1 MKTLS
6 ELQRQLEA
14 ATAQLE
20 EVAHGLADLRTAG
33 AARSRGE
40 LARFKAL
47 GERYP
52 IRGHCLCGRE
62 ATLQREY
69 LTLLAGLLL
78 TDPAQAEGGW
88 LLLQRIAAGGDA
100 WDALPDALAGA
111 GVLAP
116 EKLDGYTGDVSRA
129 GLGEALLLDAM
140 LLALA
145 AGGSGPAYGYIA
157 GLAELLDC
165 PAERL
170 GQLGELAVAIAQRD
184 RDKVKSLIDRWDSAA
199 VALVAPQAV
208 SVLGF
213 LLYQP
218 SPRSVC
224 LVGDG
229 RAQVPQKVYGEFRA
243 KPANEFIARGV
254 CFSGYTVEFKPEQ
267 PDASLTLDGCV
278 IRDIHLGDA
287 RFGFYCHDYHHVCV
301 QNCTFQTLSS
311 VDQTVDF
318 SIIDHLL
325 IKNTTFKEISSSR
338 NSADTLWIKADR
350 VQLDTVH
357 MEDIS
362 SPHHWFSGG
371 YGYTAVNCTY
381 KNCRGSTQ
389 DLPEG
394 FREI

>member
-157 GLAELLDC
+157 GLAELLGC

-170 GQLGELAVAIAQRD
+170 EALAALA
-184 RDKVKSLIDRWDSAA
+184 AA
-199 VALVAPQAV
+199 VAERDGNKLQGALRSFYDTDMAP
-208 SVLGF
+208 LLPHLLPIRGNF
-213 LLYQP
+213 LFRPDRGTLQ
-218 SPRSVC
+218 
-224 LVGDG
+224 LEGDG
-229 RAQVPQKVYGEFRA
+229 KTPVSQEILRQLKRETDVAQLVIR
-243 KPANEFIARGV
+243 NAR
-254 CFSGYTVEFKPEQ
+254 FSGRPL
-267 PDASLTLDGCV
+267 SLVSKCDGHLTMTGCV
-278 IRDIHLGDA
+278 VENVRGRRDRAFLCQ
-287 RFGFYCHDYHHVCV
+287 GFQQAELD
-301 QNCTFQTLSS
+301 NCLFQALSC
-311 VDQTVDF
+311 
-318 SIIDHLL
+318 
-325 IKNTTFKEISSSR
+325 
-338 NSADTLWIKADR
+338 
-350 VQLDTVH
+350 
-357 MEDIS
+357 ED
-362 SPHHWFSGG
+362 
-371 YGYTAVNCTY
+371 TAVDLTDLY
-381 KNCRGSTQ
+381 KLTVRNTRFHDLTATGSGAWTIRNNARYTR
-389 DLPEG
+389 LESVTMEKIKSPAYWYYGANPATVKGSG
-394 FREI
+394 FRDCKGRTIGLPNSFKML

>member
-1 MKTLS
+1 M
-6 ELQRQLEA
+6 REA
-14 ATAQLE
+14 AAWLE
-20 EVAHGLADLRTAG
+20 KASQDLTELRSAG
-33 AARSRGE
+33 TQTPAVDLESIRSMGR
-40 LARFKAL
+40 
-47 GERYP
+47 RYP
-52 IRGHCLCGRE
+52 IKGHCLTGKS
-62 ATLQREY
+62 AAFQQRY
-69 LTLLAGLLL
+69 LTLLAGLLM
-78 TDPAQAEGGW
+78 TEAEQPQGGW
-88 LLLQRIAAGGDA
+88 LLLQRIASGGGAKCGLEDLVDA
-100 WDALPDALAGA
+100 AADLTPEQMDSFTDA
-111 GVLAP
+111 VR
-116 EKLDGYTGDVSRA
+116 KA

>member
-1 MKTLS
+1 MKTLN

-14 ATAQLE
+14 TTAQLE

-33 AARSRGE
+33 AARSGEE

-88 LLLQRIAAGGDA
+88 LFLQRIAAGGEA

-111 GVLAP
+111 GALVP
-116 EKLDGYTGDVSRA
+116 ENLDGYTGDISRA

-170 GQLGELAVAIAQRD
+170 GQLGELAAAIAQRN
-184 RDKVKSLIDRWDSAA
+184 RDKVNSLIGRWDSAA
-199 VALVAPQAV
+199 VAPLAPQAV

-213 LLYQP
+213 LRYQP

-224 LVGDG
+224 LLGDG
-229 RAQVPQKVYGEFRA
+229 RTQVPQNIYGKFRTSQ
-243 KPANEFIARGV
+243 ANEFIAKGV
-254 CFSGYTVEFKPEQ
+254 CFSGYSMEFYANSY
-267 PDASLTLDGCV
+267 ASLTLDSCV

-287 RFGFYCHDYHHVCV
+287 RFGFHCHDYHHVCV

-311 VDQTVDF
+311 IDQTVDF
-318 SIIDHLL
+318 SRIDHLL

-338 NSADTLWIKADR
+338 NGADTLWIKADQ

-381 KNCRGSTQ
+381 KNCSGSTQ